1 MSYGG
6 TGFQPVNPWKSPDP
20 ITQKR
25 NLPHLQASEA
35 TYFVTFRCW
44 KGIILPKA
52 ARELTLSAVRYWDGK
67 RMDLDGAVVMPDH
80 AHAMFRVIGA
90 STLSDLMHSIKSFS
104 SNQINRHLGW
114 KGQLWLDESFDH
126 VIRHGLEWEEKLEY
140 IRQNPVKNN
149 LAASPEDYPWLY
161 VKSHSL
167 EPVAGVS
174 TLPRQCLAE
183 GVSP

>member
-6 TGFQPVNPWKSPDP
+6 TGFQPVNPWKSLDL

-25 NLPHLQASEA
+25 NLPHLQTSEA
-35 TYFVTFRCW
+35 TYFVTFRCG
-44 KGIILPKA
+44 KGIILPNA

-67 RMDLDGAVVMPDH
+67 RIDLDGAVVMLGH
-80 AHAMFRVIGA
+80 VHAMFRVVDA
-90 STLSDLMHSIKSFS
+90 STLSDIMHRIKSFS
-104 SNQINRHLGW
+104 SNQINRLLRR

-126 VIRHGLEWEEKLEY
+126 IIRHELEREEKLEY

-161 VKSHSL
+161 VKNHRL
-167 EPVAGVS
+167 EACATCS
-174 TLPRQCLAE
+174 TSQKP
-183 GVSP
+183 